1 MYLGHV
7 FHVSVGRAFTSLAKM
22 RCRKVMLVK
31 ASVVKL
37 LQWLWA
43 TGIPVHHEPG
53 SLNEDE
59 VKCDGG

>member
-7 FHVSVGRAFTSLAKM
+7 LYVSVGRAFTSLAKS
-22 RCRKVMLVK
+22 RCRRAMLVK

-37 LQWLWA
+37 LQWA